1 MNEFSNIFS
10 QFKGIQNGEAQ
21 QDRFTVAAIE
31 GMTHR
36 LGRSQDGYPK
46 FFVHTNSAAST
57 VQNVIREIL
66 SVEYNVPC
74 ELVDNDGNH
83 HEDNFSIITL
93 RTQDKALQEYFIEIF
108 TMMLKKMPQT
118 PSMRELS
125 IEVENLITI
134 FSALSNQPKKKI
146 QGLWSEL
153 LVIEQSSQPETLINA
168 WHSSPSAKYDFT
180 MGRDK
185 IEVKSTS
192 SEERVHKFSMD
203 QINPSSNSR
212 LIIASTIVRE
222 SAPAAD
228 GLSVKGLYDR
238 ICERVTAINSR
249 LRLYTVIAE
258 TIGTD
263 LAKLENVYFD
273 YTSAVDHLR
282 YYDATEVPHIDKGNV
297 PEFVTDVKFSSDLTH
312 LTDVRNSESHFDYS
326 NSPLFKSLI

>member
-1 MNEFSNIFS
+1 MSEFSNIFN
-10 QFKGIQNGEAQ
+10 QFKNIQNGDAP
-21 QDRFTVAAIE
+21 QDRFTVVTID

-36 LGRSQDGYPK
+36 LGRSQEGFPK
-46 FFVHTNSAAST
+46 FFVHTNSSAST

-74 ELVDNDGNH
+74 ELVDNEGNH
-83 HEDNFSIITL
+83 QKDSYSIITL
-93 RTQDKALQEYFIEIF
+93 RTQEIALQAYFIEIF
-108 TMMLKKMPQT
+108 TMMLEKMPET
-118 PSMRELS
+118 PSRRELS

-134 FSALSNQPKKKI
+134 FSALSNPPKKKI

-153 LVIEQSSQPETLINA
+153 LVIEQSSHPETLINA
-168 WHSSPSAKYDFT
+168 WHNSPTAKYDFT

-192 SEERVHKFSMD
+192 SEDRVHKFSLD
-203 QINPSSNSR
+203 QLNPSPNSR

-228 GLSVKGLYDR
+228 GLSVKGIYDK

-273 YTSAVDHLR
+273 YTSAVDYLG
-282 YYDATEVPHIDKGNV
+282 YYDATEVPHIDKTDV
-297 PEFVTDVKFSSDLTH
+297 PEFVTDVKFASNLTH

-326 NSPLFKSLI
+326 NSPLFKSLL